1 MKTNRHLAAHHAE
14 MLRQSDISEDVTAA
28 RGYWSAERDEVIAL
42 GFSPKQIEGPG
53 LVLPLHTTD
62 GGNGLYVFRPDKPR
76 IIQTKTESRTL
87 KYECPK
93 GAAMRL
99 DVPPPCL
106 PALGNPDIPLWVT
119 EGQKKADSLAS
130 HGLTAIA
137 LLGVWNFVGK
147 NKHGGKTFLADW
159 DHIALNGRDVRIVFD
174 SDVMTKLEVRQALE
188 RLTEHLQRKGA
199 HVAAVYLPGGATGKV
214 GVDDW
219 LAAGHTVEELEA
231 LVEAPRPAAQA
242 AAPMV
247 VLLDAAP
254 LIIRRPLALLDGRAY
269 VGTWLYVQVTVSETV
284 NKQGQV
290 VKLNPPTVT
299 REQRLFIVTDDGR
312 VYGAGGD
319 EGIETLD
326 LDVKLPEIPHAD
338 KTWSKAGVVAYR
350 NGQRPEAP
358 KVFRR
363 VVDVVDRFI
372 DFDRSL
378 ADQRTMAEMVACY
391 IVATWLMDAFN
402 VAGNL
407 WPNGDRGSG
416 KTQLLTI
423 ICELAYLGQ
432 VILAGGSYA
441 SLRDLAD
448 YGATLAFDDA
458 EGLSDPKRTD
468 PDKRALLL
476 AGNRRGNTVTV
487 KELAADKTWK
497 TRHVNTF
504 CPRLFSATQLPDA
517 ILASRTIVV
526 PLIRTP
532 DRYRANADPLEY
544 GLWPHDRR
552 ALIDDLWALGLA
564 HLPALPAYEAKVNAN
579 SHLAGRNLEPWRA
592 LLAVALWLDENGA
605 AGLYSR
611 MTALSESYQTER
623 PDLETS
629 DFTVLVIRALVEWAK
644 CQPVPTVPTTG
655 RYPAWTFATKDI
667 TATAKE
673 LAEDSEGEFDPD
685 KITSRRVGMVLQKM
699 RLPKPPRPGGKGP
712 RTWRVSVADLQKW
725 TAAYGLGLPAEL
737 QQMADPTPA
746 VGTVGEVGTV
756 GTDPEPEDWR
766 EIVV

>member
-1 MKTNRHLAAHHAE
+1 MNAGNKTLAAHHAN
-14 MLRQSDISEDVTAA
+14 MLRQSAIHDDVIAA
-28 RGYWSAERDEVIAL
+28 RGYWSAERAEVIAL
-42 GFSPKQIEGPG
+42 GFAPQQVEGPG

-76 IIQTKTESRTL
+76 VTQTKTESKTL
-87 KYECPK
+87 KYEFPK
-93 GAAMRL
+93 GAGMRL
-99 DVPPPCL
+99 DVPPLCL
-106 PALGNPDIPLWVT
+106 PALGNPAIPLWVT

-130 HGLTAIA
+130 HGLTAVA
-137 LLGVWNFVGK
+137 LLGVWNFIGK

-159 DHIALNGRDVRIVFD
+159 DYIALNGRDVRIVYD
-174 SDVMTKLEVRQALE
+174 SDVMSKLEVRQALE

-199 HVAAVYLPGGATGKV
+199 HVAAVYLHGGATGKV

-219 LAAGHTVEELEA
+219 LAAGHTVEELET
-231 LVEAPRPAAQA
+231 LVEAPRPVSHA
-242 AAPMV
+242 AAPV
-247 VLLDAAP
+247 VELLDAAP
-254 LIIRRPLALLDGRAY
+254 LIIRRPLTVLGGRALAA
-269 VGTWLYVQVTVSETV
+269 TWLYVQMTVTETVS
-284 NKQGQV
+284 KQGEV
-290 VKLNPPTVT
+290 VRLNPPTVT
-299 REQRLFIVTDDGR
+299 REQRLFIVRDDGR
-312 VYGAGGD
+312 VYGPGGD
-319 EGIETLD
+319 EGLEALG

-338 KTWSKAGVVAYR
+338 KTWSKAGVMAFR
-350 NGQRPEAP
+350 SGKRPEAP
-358 KVFRR
+358 EVFCR

-458 EGLSDPKRTD
+458 EVLSDPKRTD

-497 TRHVNTF
+497 TRHVSTF

-544 GLWPHDRR
+544 NLWPHDRR

-564 HLPALPAYEAKVNAN
+564 HLPALPAYEAKVNGS

-592 LLAVALWLDENGA
+592 LLAVALWLDDNGA
-605 AGLYSR
+605 AGLSER
-611 MTALSESYQTER
+611 MTALSVSYQTER

-629 DFTVLVIRALVEWAK
+629 DFTLLVIRALVGWAK
-644 CQPVPTVPTTG
+644 CQVEPSVPSVGGYPT
-655 RYPAWTFATKDI
+655 WTFATEDI
-667 TATAKE
+667 TAKAKE
-673 LAEDSEGEFDPD
+673 LAQDSEGEFDPG
-685 KITSRRVGMVLQKM
+685 KVNSQRVGKVLKKM
-699 RLPKPPRPGGKGP
+699 RLTKPPRPGGKGP
-712 RTWRVSVADLQKW
+712 RIWQASLPVLVKW
-725 TAAYGLGLPAEL
+725 TTAYGMALPAEL
-737 QQMADPTPA
+737 QPTPDPTPPL
-746 VGTVGEVGTV
+746 GTLG
-756 GTDPEPEDWR
+756 DLAHLAQEDREEWR